1 MTQRRPDSAY
11 MIRNTDI
18 SNAGYDVRMLTCQ
31 QYYML
36 SFDMPTFMQIGFH
49 LILSYHVDQL
59 RIWLILIP
67 NECNWELKI
76 EKIDMLWFFYNY

>member
-1 MTQRRPDSAY
+1 MSQRRPDSAY

-18 SNAGYDVRMLTCQ
+18 SNAGYDIRMLACQ

-49 LILSYHVDQL
+49 LILSIPYRSIKDLTYSHPKWMQL
-59 RIWLILIP
+59 RIE
-67 NECNWELKI
+67 NRK
-76 EKIDMLWFFYNY
+76 DR